1 MNDMIV
7 TPLELE
13 PEDDILAYT
22 HSKRRDIVN
31 TLTAKGVP
39 DDPDVIKILLTT
51 LKDMDSQTINRKRI
65 KVDEKTNDVQ
75 AQSAA
80 VIAKILSSMTNVTAN
95 ATLDISA
102 EYRVIPSLPDSIAA
116 PVLVAGET
124 DLIAATL
131 TYGEFLEKYNDEDA

>member
-1 MNDMIV
+1 MIV

-22 HSKRRDIVN
+22 HSKRKDIVK

-39 DDPDVIKILLTT
+39 DDPEVIKILLNT

-80 VIAKILSSMTNVTAN
+80 VIAKILSGMTNVTTN
-95 ATLDISA
+95 TTLDISA
-102 EYRVIPSLPDSIAA
+102 EYRVIPSLPDSVPL

-124 DLIAATL
+124 DIIAATL
-131 TYGEFLEKYNDEDA
+131 TYDEFLEKFNDEDA

>member
-22 HSKRRDIVN
+22 HSKRKDIVK

-39 DDPDVIKILLTT
+39 DDPEVIKILLNT

-80 VIAKILSSMTNVTAN
+80 VIAKILSGMTNVTTN
-95 ATLDISA
+95 TTLDISA
-102 EYRVIPSLPDSIAA
+102 EYRVIPSLPDSVPL

-124 DLIAATL
+124 DIIAATL
-131 TYGEFLEKYNDEDA
+131 TYDEFLEKFNDEDA